1 MDVTYLMGPFSRKNY
16 DGSTEQLVVSRVRG
30 VVHKPSGLLSGV
42 PLFGSMTLE
51 PKLVAIPDMSPML
64 SIDLATPKV
73 APLPVTTEEV

>member
-42 PLFGSMTLE
+42 PLFGSMTYE
-51 PKLVAIPDMSPML
+51 PKLEVTLAMSPKL
-64 SIDLATPKV
+64 SIGLATPKA
-73 APLPVTTEEV
+73 APLPVTTEEA